1 MWFDNS
7 EIRRQD
13 RTLDRADA
21 IELLSTGE
29 FGILSM
35 VDEDGMPYA
44 VPLSYAYDGCD
55 SVYIHCAGEGRK
67 MRAIRKNENVVF
79 VVVGNTEVLPSR
91 FTTRYE
97 SVLVRGTA
105 HVGLPED
112 ERRKALRL
120 ILEKY
125 SPDDMEVGLH
135 YAEKS
140 FARTDIIR
148 IDINTVS
155 AKAKR

>member
-1 MWFDNS
+1 
-7 EIRRQD
+7 
-13 RTLDRADA
+13 
-21 IELLSTGE
+21 
-29 FGILSM
+29 
-35 VDEDGMPYA
+35 
-44 VPLSYAYDGCD
+44 
-55 SVYIHCAGEGRK
+55 